1 MFSDEL
7 NDVNVSLI
15 YINRSTW
22 SKQISEHARNQKVPT
37 TVYENTTDMYRYT
50 EHDYSTLPQV
60 VLR

>member
-22 SKQISEHARNQKVPT
+22 SKQISEHTRNQKVP
-37 TVYENTTDMYRYT
+37 VARLPCV
-50 EHDYSTLPQV
+50 HAVITLPVCIQ
-60 VLR
+60 